1 METYL
6 PYIVAAILCICV
18 LVATVEFV
26 ITLRRVRGDLQ
37 TFVHTTCQTM
47 DQVEPVIQKI
57 DATLDDLQPSVKE
70 LSSLLEDTHV
80 TVAQLQGQLNTTEVI
95 LEHVREV
102 SDSAAGAANTVA
114 GVAQGAIS
122 GITSTASTFA
132 QHFMSGYKASRH
144 MFDRVGDDDAPGET
158 RVQIPGE
165 DPAQAALRD
174 VAHDVDDAHATGVA
188 ADVAGS
194 TAETPNTSAHTQ
206 TRPTYAAR
214 TYITYPEPAATNKDG
229 DTKHEQ

>member
-132 QHFMSGYKASRH
+132 QHFMSGYKTSRQ
-144 MFDRVGDDDAPGET
+144 MFDRVGDDDVPGET

-165 DPAQAALRD
+165 DPAQVPSRD
-174 VAHDVDDAHATGVA
+174 DAHDADDAHAAGAA

-194 TAETPNTSAHTQ
+194 TAETPTTFAHTQ
-206 TRPTYAAR
+206 TRPTHAAR

>member
-132 QHFMSGYKASRH
+132 QHFMSGYKTSRQ
-144 MFDRVGDDDAPGET
+144 MFDRVSDEDASGEA
-158 RVQIPGE
+158 RGQIASG
-165 DPAQAALRD
+165 DPAYAVGQA
-174 VAHDVDDAHATGVA
+174 VGHDVDDTHDAGAAAH
-188 ADVAGS
+188 VAGS

-229 DTKHEQ
+229 DTEHEQ

>member
-144 MFDRVGDDDAPGET
+144 MFDRVGDDDVPGET

-165 DPAQAALRD
+165 DPAQVPSR
-174 VAHDVDDAHATGVA
+174 DDAHDADAA

-194 TAETPNTSAHTQ
+194 TAETSTTFAHTQ
-206 TRPTYAAR
+206 TRPTPAAR

>member
-132 QHFMSGYKASRH
+132 QHFMSGYKTSRQ
-144 MFDRVGDDDAPGET
+144 MFDRAIDEDAPGEA
-158 RVQIPGE
+158 RGQIAGG
-165 DPAQAALRD
+165 DPAYA
-174 VAHDVDDAHATGVA
+174 VGHDVDDTHDAGAAAH
-188 ADVAGS
+188 VAGS

-206 TRPTYAAR
+206 TRPTYPAR
-214 TYITYPEPAATNKDG
+214 TYITYPETAATNKDG
-229 DTKHEQ
+229 DTEHEQ